1 MREMALWISGAAL
14 AFFVT
19 AGAFLLLA
27 NLATV
32 PSEESLRSDPP
43 PKHSGVD
50 LELDLDED
58 RLASLEALP
67 AQSLDVTVRNGG
79 DEALSDI
86 TLTLNVSSENTSLPV
101 SHYHGGKVEKLPA
114 GGTARVHFEFDLSA
128 PEAQEASRTLAA
140 VPEPAREILEIR
152 ASTPEGAPAV
162 RTAILPL

>member
-32 PSEESLRSDPP
+32 RSEESLTPDPP
-43 PKHSGVD
+43 SRHSGPD
-50 LELDLDED
+50 LELNVDED
-58 RLASLEALP
+58 QLASLEALP
-67 AQSLDVTVRNGG
+67 AQSLDVTVRNRG

-86 TLTLNVSSENTSLPV
+86 TLSLNVSSENTSLPE
-101 SHYHGGKVEKLPA
+101 SRYYGRKVEKLPA
-114 GGTARVHFEFDLSA
+114 GGTAEVRFEFDLSA
-128 PEAQEASRTLAA
+128 PEASGKLAA
-140 VPEPAREILEIR
+140 VPEPSRKILEIR
-152 ASTPEGAPAV
+152 ASTPEGVPAI